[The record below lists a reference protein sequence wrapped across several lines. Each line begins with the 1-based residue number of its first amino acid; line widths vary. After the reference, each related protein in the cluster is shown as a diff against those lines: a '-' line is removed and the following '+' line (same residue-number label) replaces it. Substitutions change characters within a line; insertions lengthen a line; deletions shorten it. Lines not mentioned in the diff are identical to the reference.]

1 MFRLQGRTGS
11 PSTNQPHRALQNPA
25 SATRAS
31 PEARAPAGRQAWDSE
46 ARTGTLIFY
55 QVGDGQ
61 SRPVLLEGLHG
72 VQGRLPGWEHCVGL
86 SLELTRATP
95 RPAAWEQGPRPPQP
109 PGGAPALGTGRAAG
123 PAPTARPL
131 NNGRGSG
138 SWGAPPARHLAR
150 VPPWPSG
157 DAGGRSA
164 SRAAPSAVSPQSRLT
179 LRVTPAAVTAGQLR
193 GRKEMER
200 KGTENWDGKEAAEQ
214 EAKRPG
220 KRGAARPGAGA
231 APGSAS

>member
-1 MFRLQGRTGS
+1 MELRSENGNIDFLPGGGWAE
-11 PSTNQPHRALQNPA
+11 PPRAAGGFAPG
-25 SATRAS
+25 
-31 PEARAPAGRQAWDSE
+31 ARPPPRV
-46 ARTGTLIFY
+46 GTLCRFEPGAHTGDPKACS
-55 QVGDGQ
+55 VGAG
-61 SRPVLLEGLHG
+61 
-72 VQGRLPGWEHCVGL
+72 
-86 SLELTRATP
+86 A
-95 RPAAWEQGPRPPQP
+95 P

-157 DAGGRSA
+157 DAEDRSA
-164 SRAAPSAVSPQSRLT
+164 SRAAPNAVSPQSRLT

-220 KRGAARPGAGA
+220 KRGAARPGGGRCARV
-231 APGSAS
+231 SLLASFLPFFFKYVVC